1 MIDIHCHIL
10 PCMDDGPEHLDAAI
24 RMCRMAAA
32 DGVRTI
38 VATPHFSPGAYEFDH
53 TMLTA
58 ATNLLRVA
66 VQRDGLD
73 LSILTGSEVAVTPEL
88 ASHLKQQR
96 FLPING
102 GRYFLAE
109 FRPLS
114 VPANWDTFLI
124 SMMGSGFVPI
134 IAHPERNVWFMYHPE
149 ALSFVVQN
157 GVMLQVTAAS
167 ITGRFGPDV
176 RDFCSYLLKRNLVH
190 IIASDAHSA
199 DFRPPRLSA
208 AVELAADI
216 VGAEKAEAMVTSVP
230 DAIICDKD
238 IRLSEPLAHVLPEED
253 CTRTWMQKLFR

>member
-10 PCMDDGPEHLDAAI
+10 PGMDDGPEHLDAAI

-38 VATPHFSPGAYEFDH
+38 VATPHFSPGSNEFDNA
-53 TMLTA
+53 MLTA
-58 ATNLLRVA
+58 AQQLLQAA
-66 VQRDGLD
+66 VQKDGLD
-73 LSILTGSEVAVTPEL
+73 LSILIGAEVAVTPEL
-88 ASHLKQQR
+88 DFHLKQHR
-96 FLPING
+96 FLAING

-124 SMMGSGFVPI
+124 SMMASGFVPI
-134 IAHPERNVWFMYHPE
+134 IAHPERNLWFMNHPE
-149 ALSFVVQN
+149 ALPFVVKN

-167 ITGRFGPDV
+167 ITGGLGPDV

-199 DFRPPRLSA
+199 DFRPPRLSEA
-208 AVELAADI
+208 MELAADI
-216 VGAEKAEAMVTSVP
+216 IGAERAEAMVTSVP
-230 DAIICDKD
+230 DAIISDKD
-238 IRLSEPLAHVLPEED
+238 IRLSEPLAHVLPEEGRA
-253 CTRTWMQKLFR
+253 RTWMQKLFN

>member
-10 PCMDDGPEHLDAAI
+10 PGMDDGPEHLAAAI

-38 VATPHFSPGAYEFDH
+38 VATPHFSPGSYEFDH
-53 TMLTA
+53 AMLATA
-58 ATNLLRVA
+58 THLLQSA
-66 VQRDGLD
+66 VQSDGLA
-73 LSILTGSEVAVTPEL
+73 LNILTGAEVAVFPEL
-88 ASHLKQQR
+88 ASHLKQHR
-96 FLPING
+96 FLAING

-114 VPANWDTFLI
+114 VPAKWDTFLI
-124 SMMGSGFVPI
+124 SMMDSGFVPI
-134 IAHPERNVWFMYHPE
+134 IAHPERNLWFMEHPE
-149 ALSFVVQN
+149 AISFVVKN

-167 ITGRFGPDV
+167 ITGGLGPDA

-199 DFRPPRLSA
+199 DFRPPLLSA
-208 AVELAADI
+208 AVELASDL
-216 VGAEKAEAMVTSVP
+216 VGAERAEAMVTSVP

-238 IRLSEPLAHVLPEED
+238 ICLSEPLAHVLPEEGR
-253 CTRTWMQKLFR
+253 TRTWMQKLFR